1 MVAIITSTKKST
13 AGDDLSTGE
22 SFLVEL
28 KKLVWLVYSVK
39 TMKAYESVPNIISHV
54 PNSAAN
60 KLNWAFRGVFVC
72 LRPSTSLIQPSK
84 TCDLSCCPGMPGIG
98 GILPK

>member
-1 MVAIITSTKKST
+1 MVAIITSPKKST

-28 KKLVWLVYSVK
+28 KKLVWLVYSAK

-54 PNSAAN
+54 PNAAAN

-72 LRPSTSLIQPSK
+72 LRPSTLLIQPSK
-84 TCDLSCCPGMPGIG
+84 TCDLPVALGCLG
-98 GILPK
+98 